1 MSSAWGE
8 AQQLM
13 SPCWSIRLSSLH
25 NSLHKRLSGD
35 NGAGGGV
42 PLKTG
47 RITSTCILSKIPKVD
62 LFVYKFVY
70 L

>member
-35 NGAGGGV
+35 NDGGE
-42 PLKTG
+42 PM
-47 RITSTCILSKIPKVD
+47 KIQQEESQAQ
-62 LFVYKFVY
+62 
-70 L
+70 

>member
-25 NSLHKRLSGD
+25 NSLHKRLSG
-35 NGAGGGV
+35 GGV
-42 PLKTG
+42 PLKIQ
-47 RITSTCILSKIPKVD
+47 REESQAHV
-62 LFVYKFVY
+62 F
-70 L
+70 